1 MQNNLKSVM
10 FFRKVFKVFF
20 CILFFCFVLRH
31 SCRQIASPVCRAMLS
46 LTGFNLRVIYYRPGT
61 PVLFKVFFCI
71 PFCSY
76 ASLYFCSI
84 SDSEYNMLNI
94 FKKKNFFCGQICDKK
109 RHDHLANLHKKNG
122 EQKLAGKSG

>member
-1 MQNNLKSVM
+1 
-10 FFRKVFKVFF
+10 
-20 CILFFCFVLRH
+20 
-31 SCRQIASPVCRAMLS
+31 MLS

-84 SDSEYNMLNI
+84 SASEYNMLNI
-94 FKKKNFFCGQICDKK
+94 FKKRIFFAGKYVTKNGMTIWQICTKK
-109 RHDHLANLHKKNG
+109 RRAK
-122 EQKLAGKSG
+122 ARR